1 MFYLCAQFNSV
12 FVCQYFSSNQKEAL
26 AEIRDVLQAV
36 CHAHRLPLALAWIPC
51 SYSIGVNDE
60 LVKVYGKN
68 SEQSCILCIEE
79 TSCYV
84 NDMEMEGF
92 VNACLEHYLV
102 EGQGIVGKAL
112 ISNKPSFSS
121 DVKTFDICEYPLV
134 QHARKFGL
142 NAAVATKLRSTF
154 TGDNDYILEF
164 FLPVTMKGSSE
175 QQLLLDSLSGTMQRI
190 CRTLRTVSDAESN
203 EVTEVELCSG
213 KTSNLPQV
221 TVSEGSFQTTL
232 MDTDVNSTPST
243 FSNISSNKTNEITGS
258 QGTLQ
263 QVYDV
268 SNLIIFDN
276 VL

>member
-1 MFYLCAQFNSV
+1 MPQFNGV
-12 FVCQYFSSNQKEAL
+12 FVFQYFSSNQKEAL
-26 AEIRDVLQAV
+26 AEIRDVLRAV

-51 SYSIGVNDE
+51 SYSMGANDE
-60 LVKVYGKN
+60 LVKVYGKISKEN
-68 SEQSCILCIEE
+68 SLLCIEE
-79 TSCYV
+79 TTCYV
-84 NDMEMEGF
+84 NDKEMEGF
-92 VNACLEHYLV
+92 VNACLEHYLI

-154 TGDNDYILEF
+154 TGDNDYILEL
-164 FLPVTMKGSSE
+164 FLPVTMMGSSE

-190 CRTLRTVSDAESN
+190 CRTLTTVSDAESN
-203 EVTEVELCSG
+203 DVTQVEFCSG
-213 KTSNLPQV
+213 KMPNLPQT
-221 TVSEGSFQTTL
+221 TVSQGSFQTTL
-232 MDTDVNSTPST
+232 MDTDVNSTRST
-243 FSNISSNKTNEITGS
+243 FSNISSDKTNEITGS
-258 QGTLQ
+258 QGILQ

-268 SNLIIFDN
+268 SNLTIFDN